1 MPSVKH
7 PRLDFSAILLVM
19 ACLGLTSQNSIAQQ
33 VPPSLS
39 APTTQAETMIL
50 GQPCENP
57 YVVVIPG
64 SDSKIL
70 DEVKRY
76 RPLAFLTD
84 SRLGW
89 YVQAGSFGDRALAES
104 LSYQLRSVN
113 LNARVVYLPV
123 RCQR

>member
-19 ACLGLTSQNSIAQQ
+19 ACLGLASQYSIAQQ
-33 VPPSLS
+33 VPPNLS
-39 APTTQAETMIL
+39 APTTQAETIIL
-50 GQPCENP
+50 GQPCENT
-57 YVVVIPG
+57 YVVVIPA
-64 SDSKIL
+64 SDPKIL
-70 DEVKRY
+70 DKVKPY
-76 RPLAFLTD
+76 RPLAFLTN

-89 YVQAGSFGDRALAES
+89 YVQAGSFSDRALAES

-113 LNARVVYLPV
+113 LDARVAYLPV